1 MYELELSN
9 NFSVLNQQNS
19 HMSSPDNTTL
29 NPILTSSFISDI
41 KAHVSPPASNTHPN
55 SSKTSCHNCTNSK
68 SSSHSGY
75 DIPTKGKN
83 WRAMI
88 VNVNGLRSKVP
99 QLNTVV
105 NYVKPDVIVG
115 CESKILAVTSPAP
128 KCSHQVIRKMYYAKT
143 VQTEVEE
150 CFSHSKRAM

>member
-1 MYELELSN
+1 
-9 NFSVLNQQNS
+9 
-19 HMSSPDNTTL
+19 
-29 NPILTSSFISDI
+29 
-41 KAHVSPPASNTHPN
+41 
-55 SSKTSCHNCTNSK
+55 
-68 SSSHSGY
+68 
-75 DIPTKGKN
+75 
-83 WRAMI
+83 MI

-115 CESKILAVTSPAP
+115 CESNILAVTSPAP